1 MPYTLFLDICVAVL
15 LIVTICYAIALN
27 KRLARLRNDKKDLE
41 HLARNFGE
49 STQRAEDNINK
60 LRTIAQALDIQME
73 RAQSLRDDL
82 AFLTERGTSAADK
95 LEDMV
100 REARDGLGAVPKPGR
115 ASPPASTEKRDVGK
129 PLHAG
134 REDEHEARSDAERE
148 LLRALRDAG

>member
-100 REARDGLGAVPKPGR
+100 SEARDGLGAVPKPGR